1 MTRRRCCAT
10 RRPFWI
16 AGVIACVAAVMGG
29 CGPRGVGAT
38 ASGIL
43 TIDGKP
49 APAGIRVDFQ
59 PDGPKGS
66 PSTGIT
72 DEKGRYELWFTPGN
86 KGVMPGGG
94 RVMIQLPR
102 ATGPDGPRQM
112 PGALENIRIPAVFA
126 GEQSP
131 LTRTVKPGHNTIDI
145 AIDATSELTKTQ

>member
-1 MTRRRCCAT
+1 M
-10 RRPFWI
+10 
-16 AGVIACVAAVMGG
+16 VG

-43 TIDGKP
+43 KIDGKP

-102 ATGPDGPRQM
+102 TTGPDGPLHVPESLKKM
-112 PGALENIRIPAVFA
+112 RISAIFA
-126 GEQSP
+126 GQQSP
-131 LTRTVKPGHNTIDI
+131 LTRTVNPGHNTIDI
-145 AIDATSELTKTQ
+145 EIDTTSVPTKTR

>member
-1 MTRRRCCAT
+1 MTRTWFRAV

-16 AGVIACVAAVMGG
+16 VGFTACVAAVTGG

-43 TIDGKP
+43 KIDGEP
-49 APAGIRVDFQ
+49 APAGIRIDFQ

-66 PSTGIT
+66 PSIGIT
-72 DEKGRYELWFTPGN
+72 DDKGRYELWFTPGN
-86 KGVMPGGG
+86 KGVMPGEC
-94 RVMIQLPR
+94 RVMVQRPP
-102 ATGPDGPRQM
+102 AAGPDGPRQM
-112 PGALENIRIPAVFA
+112 PDALKNMRIPSAFA

-145 AIDATSELTKTQ
+145 EIDTASAPAKTR